1 MYRTDLDTYLLE
13 MTTTAI
19 TGQISVDEIDEKLQ
33 YAYDTLGLQECLDV
47 AQARY
52 NRFLTAMG
60 LDPVEVE

>member
-1 MYRTDLDTYLLE
+1 

-52 NRFLTAMG
+52 NRFLVAMG
-60 LDPVEVE
+60 MDPVEVE

>member
-1 MYRTDLDTYLLE
+1 MDTYLLE

-52 NRFLTAMG
+52 NRFLVAMG
-60 LDPVEVE
+60 MDPVEAE